1 MRVRGVP
8 LRHTAVM
15 WPFLYY
21 AGDRLSTAELTAAR
35 LDGDLI
41 EIGEA
46 FMPADAVETR
56 ELRAGALRALAGE
69 TVALTRLSAAWVH
82 GAVPEPPVR
91 HCVQRRTDRRIA
103 TVIDARLDYRDLR
116 LPPADV
122 MMISGV
128 AVTTPV
134 RTLVDLVRDLVGRTD
149 GDPSAVEAMCAW
161 QPGLAVAAVAWLE
174 RSGPVHFKRPAL
186 AYLRG
191 RARDQEEVT
200 R

>member
-1 MRVRGVP
+1 
-8 LRHTAVM
+8 M

-35 LDGDLI
+35 LDGDVV

-56 ELRAGALRALAGE
+56 ELRAGALRGLVHE
-69 TVALTRLSAAWVH
+69 SVAVTRLSAAWVH
-82 GAVPEPPVR
+82 GAVAEPPVR
-91 HCVQRRTDRRIA
+91 HCVQRRTAHRIA
-103 TVIDARLDYRDLR
+103 TVIDVRLDYRDLR
-116 LPPADV
+116 LPPSDV
-122 MMISGV
+122 MTISGV

-134 RTLVDLVRDLVGRTD
+134 RTLVDVVRDVVGHADLDR
-149 GDPSAVEAMCAW
+149 SAVDAICAW
-161 QPGLAVAAVAWLE
+161 QPALVAGAIAWLE
-174 RSGPVHFKRPAL
+174 RAGPVHFKRPAL

-191 RARDQEEVT
+191 REAAAQDDVT

>member
-1 MRVRGVP
+1 MRIRP
-8 LRHTAVM
+8 APFRHTALM

-35 LDGDLI
+35 LDGDVV

-56 ELRAGALRALAGE
+56 ELRAGALRGLVGAG
-69 TVALTRLSAAWVH
+69 VAVTRVSAAWVH
-82 GAVPEPPVR
+82 GAVPDPPAR
-91 HCVQRRTDRRIA
+91 HCVQRRTARRITA
-103 TVIDARLDYRDLR
+103 VVDARLDYRDVR
-116 LPPADV
+116 LPPSDV
-122 MMISGV
+122 MVISGV
-128 AVTTPV
+128 AVTIPV
-134 RTLVDLVRDLVGRTD
+134 RTLVDLVRELVAHEEA
-149 GDPSAVEAMCAW
+149 DPSAVDALCLW
-161 QPGLAVAAVAWLE
+161 QPELVPAAVAWLE

-186 AYLRG
+186 AFLRA

>member
-1 MRVRGVP
+1 
-8 LRHTAVM
+8 M

-35 LDGDLI
+35 LDGDLV

-46 FMPADAVETR
+46 FMPTDAVETR
-56 ELRAGALRALAGE
+56 ELRAGALRELVNE
-69 TVALTRLSAAWVH
+69 SVAVTRLSAAWVH
-82 GAVPEPPVR
+82 GAVAEPPTR
-91 HCVQRRTDRRIA
+91 HCVQRRTAHRIS

-116 LPPADV
+116 LPPSDV
-122 MMISGV
+122 MVISGV

-134 RTLVDLVRDLVGRTD
+134 RTLVDVVRDHVGHD
-149 GDPSAVEAMCAW
+149 ELDQSAVEAICAW
-161 QPGLAVAAVAWLE
+161 QPDLVDGAIAWLE
-174 RSGPVHFKRPAL
+174 RAGPVHFKRPAL

-191 RARDQEEVT
+191 RPVPDQDDVT